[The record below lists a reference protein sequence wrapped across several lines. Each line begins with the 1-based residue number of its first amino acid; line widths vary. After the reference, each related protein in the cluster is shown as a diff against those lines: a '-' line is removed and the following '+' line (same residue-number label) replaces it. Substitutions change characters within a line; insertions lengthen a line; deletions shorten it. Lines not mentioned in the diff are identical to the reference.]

1 MKRLLSMTL
10 IFVLGIF
17 VVRVTDTAQALHD
30 VENSVLRLHILA
42 ASDSSADQNNK
53 LLVRD
58 ALLAQSAAWNQQCS
72 TRAEMEETLAANLSV
87 IEQIAEQALREN
99 ACDDS
104 VTATICKM
112 KFPCRQY
119 GDITLPAGE
128 YDALRL
134 VIGEGEGQ
142 NWWCVMYPSICVQT
156 AGVPTDAMPSERMS
170 ELLGDDA
177 SALVTDTE
185 SYEVRLK
192 CVELFRAI
200 ADWVSDSM
208 SQWHEKSTA
217 DETSAVEIANIQS
230 SE

>member
-1 MKRLLSMTL
+1 MKRFMSVILVFL
-10 IFVLGIF
+10 LGIF
-17 VVRVTDTAQALHD
+17 SVRIADTAQALRD

-42 ASDSSADQNNK
+42 ASDSSADQTNK

-58 ALLAQSAAWNQQCS
+58 ALLAQSAVWNRGCS
-72 TRAEMEETLAANLSV
+72 NRAEMEETLVAHLPM
-87 IEQIAEQALREN
+87 IEQIAEQTLREN
-99 ACDDS
+99 ACDDP
-104 VTATICKM
+104 VTASICKM
-112 KFPCRQY
+112 DFPQRQY

-128 YDALRL
+128 YEALCL

-142 NWWCVMYPSICVQT
+142 NWWCVMYPSICVQS
-156 AGVPTDAMPSERMS
+156 ASAPTDAVPSEMMG
-170 ELLGDDA
+170 ELLNDDA
-177 SALVTDTE
+177 CALVTDTE

-200 ADWVSDSM
+200 ADWVTETL

-217 DETSAVEIANIQS
+217 DKTSAVDIGI

>member
-1 MKRLLSMTL
+1 MKRFISVILVFL
-10 IFVLGIF
+10 LGIF
-17 VVRVTDTAQALHD
+17 AVRVADTAQALHD

-42 ASDSSADQNNK
+42 ASDSSADQTNK

-58 ALLAQSAAWNQQCS
+58 ALLAQSAIWSQQCS
-72 TRAEMEETLAANLSV
+72 DRGEMEETLAANLPM
-87 IEQIAEQALREN
+87 IEQIAEQTLREN

-112 KFPCRQY
+112 GFPQRQY

-156 AGVPTDAMPSERMS
+156 ASTPTDAMPSEVMD
-170 ELLGDDA
+170 ELLNDDA
-177 SALVTDTE
+177 CALVTDTE

-200 ADWVSDSM
+200 ADWISDAL

-217 DETSAVEIANIQS
+217 DEASAVDIRI

>member
-1 MKRLLSMTL
+1 MKR
-10 IFVLGIF
+10 FVSIILVFLLGIF
-17 VVRVTDTAQALHD
+17 AVRVADTAQALHD

-42 ASDSSADQNNK
+42 ASDSSTDQMNK

-58 ALLAQSAAWNQQCS
+58 ALIAQSAVWNKECS
-72 TRAEMEETLAANLSV
+72 NREDMEETLAANLPM
-87 IEQIAEQALREN
+87 IEQIAEETLRAN
-99 ACDDS
+99 ACNDS
-104 VTATICKM
+104 VTASLCKM
-112 KFPCRQY
+112 NFPARQY

-142 NWWCVMYPSICVQT
+142 NWWCVMYPSICVQA
-156 AGVPTDAMPSERMS
+156 AGENPDAVPSQMMD

-177 SALVTDTE
+177 CSLVKDTE

-200 ADWVSDSM
+200 TEWISDTVCE
-208 SQWHEKSTA
+208 WYKKSTA
-217 DETSAVEIANIQS
+217 DETSAVDILV